1 MSLVKN
7 VITVYFSIEKTQYK
21 PFILTL
27 TPRFLHQNA
36 SIFNS
41 KAFHFVIIK
50 SYIRKK
56 QNIENDNNFF
66 VIITFF

>member
-1 MSLVKN
+1 MG
-7 VITVYFSIEKTQYK
+7 YFPQLDIE
-21 PFILTL
+21 
-27 TPRFLHQNA
+27 PRFLHQNA